1 MRQQRLSRAEAIF
14 LIGVPLAWA
23 VLLLF
28 HPTGEGED
36 FYPVIADELT
46 AWVVVHVG
54 TLLFVPLMAAVVW
67 LMLRG
72 VDGGAARVARIALVP
87 FVLFY
92 TVWEALIGIGLG
104 LLADEVR
111 GLPVAEQ
118 AASIRVV
125 ESFGDSGLLK
135 AFEFIGTGSLIVALI
150 AAGVALHRRAHVSV
164 AVPILLGLAALPIAW
179 HVTPFGQVGLGL
191 FLVAVLLVLRARAAE
206 VPAAPAPAVAAR
218 PAPV

>member
-67 LMLRG
+67 LMLRD
-72 VDGGAARVARIALVP
+72 VEGGAARVARIALVP

>member
-1 MRQQRLSRAEAIF
+1 M
-14 LIGVPLAWA
+14 IGVPLAWA

-72 VDGGAARVARIALVP
+72 VEGGAARVARIALVP